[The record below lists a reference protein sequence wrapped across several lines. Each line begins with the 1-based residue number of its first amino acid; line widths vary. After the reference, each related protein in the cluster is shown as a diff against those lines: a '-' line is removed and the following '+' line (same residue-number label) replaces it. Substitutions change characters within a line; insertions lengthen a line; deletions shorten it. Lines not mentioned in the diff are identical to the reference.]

1 MISNLDWFAHFVSV
15 RFCEMWD
22 CQTRQ
27 GAIRCLWEG
36 SDVRQGQR
44 WGGTQCTN
52 RTASAPRR
60 ARRVIFDFN
69 LTRDSKSRN
78 PRIGFASGIAP
89 DFRFKAVKAPKTWI
103 EWIWRMALNSMK
115 PNTMKPTQGK
125 VNKTLLL
132 KESHPWGCCQAKLPQ
147 CREADFGLKWD
158 KMR

>member
-1 MISNLDWFAHFVSV
+1 MWDSV
-15 RFCEMWD
+15 RLSN

-103 EWIWRMALNSMK
+103 EWIWRMVKNGVKFNETKYNETNARES
-115 PNTMKPTQGK
+115 QQ
-125 VNKTLLL
+125 TLLL

-158 KMR
+158 KMIRWDQR